1 MFPLFLCFF
10 LCGKYDKPITVQYCI
25 ADCIGWVPQLTSL
38 DLQTNWTY
46 KQIGLTN
53 TLLEGNLL
61 AHKGLAVQDLH
72 QASHLLSGRMER
84 SGAIMLAWQIVSSI
98 EAQYYCSF

>member
-46 KQIGLTN
+46 EHTLGTELVRGRGLTVLGFSKCK
-53 TLLEGNLL
+53 T
-61 AHKGLAVQDLH
+61 
-72 QASHLLSGRMER
+72 
-84 SGAIMLAWQIVSSI
+84 
-98 EAQYYCSF
+98 